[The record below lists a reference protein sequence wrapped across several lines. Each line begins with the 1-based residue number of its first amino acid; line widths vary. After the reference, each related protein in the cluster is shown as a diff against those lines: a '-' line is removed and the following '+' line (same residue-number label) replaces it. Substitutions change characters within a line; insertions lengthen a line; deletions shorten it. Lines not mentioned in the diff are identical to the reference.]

1 MERRFK
7 LQLILI
13 NCNLDLISPMCFVAT
28 KQGFCQVLLKGFLMM
43 VMSAPITARS
53 ESLHGLGVALNIL
66 GSLSMTVVL
75 CIVPGKSL
83 RAAALLTR
91 FLSSLQAQN
100 VSWSV
105 SELHGVGGKP

>member
-1 MERRFK
+1 
-7 LQLILI
+7 
-13 NCNLDLISPMCFVAT
+13 
-28 KQGFCQVLLKGFLMM
+28 MM